1 MPAQD
6 ADISIG
12 NHKTYHFPRLL
23 LIEIALGLLP
33 GTKRSA
39 AADSLRI
46 LRENPPPPRVIDL
59 ENIPAEGPFVVVANH
74 HERPGLPVYF
84 AGMAVCAAV
93 AERRPASPETS
104 WIITSEWLS
113 RHFGPIPIPIW
124 LSRWAFGRVGVVYG
138 FITMPKGDEKTA
150 GRAAALRQA
159 LAVVGSP
166 AGGGEARRHNGQTV
180 ALTPEARG
188 KGTLVEAMPG
198 SGLFLEMLTK
208 RGAPFLPV
216 GFYEEGEHLIVRF
229 GEPFRL
235 RKERR
240 TDREE
245 EDRLVREQVM
255 AAIGRLLPQ
264 SMWGFYAS
272 AIDKSP

>member
-1 MPAQD
+1 MTVHDSD
-6 ADISIG
+6 APTGS
-12 NHKTYHFPRLL
+12 HKTYHFPRLL
-23 LIEIALGLLP
+23 LIKIAVGLLP
-33 GTKRSA
+33 GFKRSA
-39 AADSLRI
+39 ATDSLRI
-46 LRENPPPPRVIDL
+46 LRGNPPLPTVIDL
-59 ENIPAEGPFVVVANH
+59 ENVPVEGPFVIVANH
-74 HERPGLPVYF
+74 YERPGLPTYF

-124 LSRWAFGRVGVVYG
+124 LSRWAFGRVGQVYG

-159 LAVVGSP
+159 TAIIRP
-166 AGGGEARRHNGQTV
+166 PAAGGETRRLQDRPVG
-180 ALTPEARG
+180 LTPEARG

-208 RGAPFLPV
+208 RGAPLLPV
-216 GFYEEGEHLIVRF
+216 GFYEEGEHLIVKF

-245 EDRLVREQVM
+245 QDRLVREQVM
-255 AAIGRLLPQ
+255 VAIGRLLPPQ
-264 SMWGFYAS
+264 MWGFYAS
-272 AIDKSP
+272 AIAESP

>member
-1 MPAQD
+1 MPEQD
-6 ADISIG
+6 TPTAIG
-12 NHKTYHFPRLL
+12 SHSTYHFPRVLL
-23 LIEIALGLLP
+23 LRIALSLFP
-33 GTKRSA
+33 GIKRSA
-39 AADSLRI
+39 AVDSVRI
-46 LRENPPPPRVIDL
+46 LSGNPPLPKVTGL

-74 HERPGLPVYF
+74 YERPSLPTYF
-84 AGMAVCAAV
+84 AGMAVCVAV

-124 LSRWAFGRVGVVYG
+124 LSRWAFGRVGVLYG
-138 FITMPKGDEKTA
+138 FIPMPKRDEMTA

-166 AGGGEARRHNGQTV
+166 AAGSEARRHNGQAV

-198 SGLFLEMLTK
+198 SGIFLEMLTK
-208 RGAPFLPV
+208 RGAPLLPV

-229 GEPFRL
+229 GEPFHL
-235 RKERR
+235 RRERR
-240 TDREE
+240 SDREKQ
-245 EDRLVREQVM
+245 DRLAREQVM
-255 AAIGRLLPQ
+255 VAIGRLLPRE
-264 SMWGFYAS
+264 MWGFYAE
-272 AIDKSP
+272 AIDRSP

>member
-1 MPAQD
+1 MTVQD
-6 ADISIG
+6 SDEPTAI
-12 NHKTYHFPRLL
+12 HKTYHFPRLL
-23 LIEIALGLLP
+23 LIKIALGLLP
-33 GTKRSA
+33 GFKRSA
-39 AADSLRI
+39 AVDSVRI
-46 LRENPPPPRVIDL
+46 LRVNPPLPRVIGL
-59 ENIPAEGPFVVVANH
+59 ENIPVEGPFVVVANH

-93 AERRPASPETS
+93 AERRPASPETR
-104 WIITSEWLS
+104 WIITSEWTG
-113 RHFGPIPIPIW
+113 RRFGAISVPVW
-124 LSRWAFGRVGVVYG
+124 LPRWAFSRVGVVYG
-138 FITMPKGDEKTA
+138 FIPMPQRDEKTA

-159 LAVVGSP
+159 LAVVGPP
-166 AGGGEARRHNGQTV
+166 AAGEARRHNGQAV

-208 RGAPFLPV
+208 RGAPLLPV

-272 AIDKSP
+272 VIDKSP

>member
-6 ADISIG
+6 TDISIG

-23 LIEIALGLLP
+23 LIKIALGLLP

-39 AADSLRI
+39 ATDSLRI
-46 LRENPPPPRVIDL
+46 LRGNPPLPRVIDL
-59 ENIPAEGPFVVVANH
+59 ENVPVEGPFVVVANH

-113 RHFGPIPIPIW
+113 RHFGPIPVPVW

-138 FITMPKGDEKTA
+138 FITMPKGDEKTT

-159 LAVVGSP
+159 LTVVGAPP
-166 AGGGEARRHNGQTV
+166 AAGETRGCNGQAV

-208 RGAPFLPV
+208 RGAPLLPV

-240 TDREE
+240 SDREE
-245 EDRLVREQVM
+245 QDRLVREQVM
-255 AAIGRLLPQ
+255 VAIGRLLPRD
-264 SMWGFYAS
+264 MWGFYAS
-272 AIDKSP
+272 AIAEPS

>member
-1 MPAQD
+1 MPAKD
-6 ADISIG
+6 ADISIRS
-12 NHKTYHFPRLL
+12 HKTYHFPRLL
-23 LIEIALGLLP
+23 LIKIAVGLLP
-33 GTKRSA
+33 GFKRSA
-39 AADSLRI
+39 AVDSLRI
-46 LRENPPPPRVIDL
+46 LRGNPPLPRVIDL
-59 ENIPAEGPFVVVANH
+59 ENIPVEGPFVIVANH
-74 HERPGLPVYF
+74 YERPRLPTYF

-159 LAVVGSP
+159 LAVVSP
-166 AGGGEARRHNGQTV
+166 PPGGETRRWKGQAV

-240 TDREE
+240 TNREE
-245 EDRLVREQVM
+245 QDRLVREQVM
-255 AAIGRLLPQ
+255 VAIGKLLPRD
-264 SMWGFYAS
+264 MWGFYAS
-272 AIDKSP
+272 AIAESP

>member
-1 MPAQD
+1 MTVQD
-6 ADISIG
+6 SDTPTA
-12 NHKTYHFPRLL
+12 NHKTYHFPRPLL
-23 LIEIALGLLP
+23 VRIALTLLP
-33 GTKRSA
+33 GLKRSA
-39 AADSLRI
+39 AVDSVRI
-46 LRENPPPPRVIDL
+46 LRVNPPLPRVIGLD
-59 ENIPAEGPFVVVANH
+59 NIPVEGPFVVVANH

-150 GRAAALRQA
+150 GRASALRQA

-166 AGGGEARRHNGQTV
+166 AAGETRRHNGQAV

-208 RGAPFLPV
+208 RGAPFVPV
-216 GFYEEGEHLIVRF
+216 GFYEEGEHLIVKF
-229 GEPFRL
+229 GEPFHL
-235 RKERR
+235 RRERR
-240 TDREE
+240 SDREE
-245 EDRLVREQVM
+245 QDRLAREQIMV
-255 AAIGRLLPQ
+255 AIGRLLPRE
-264 SMWGFYAS
+264 MWGFYAS
-272 AIDKSP
+272 AIDKSS

>member
-1 MPAQD
+1 MTVHDSD
-6 ADISIG
+6 APTGS
-12 NHKTYHFPRLL
+12 HKTYHFPRLL
-23 LIEIALGLLP
+23 LIKIAVGLLP
-33 GTKRSA
+33 GFKRSA
-39 AADSLRI
+39 AVDSLRI
-46 LRENPPPPRVIDL
+46 LRGNPPLPRVIDL
-59 ENIPAEGPFVVVANH
+59 ENVPVEGPFVIVANH
-74 HERPGLPVYF
+74 YERPGLPTYF

-159 LAVVGSP
+159 TAIIRP
-166 AGGGEARRHNGQTV
+166 PAAGGETRRLQDRPVG
-180 ALTPEARG
+180 LTPEARG

-208 RGAPFLPV
+208 RGAPLLPV
-216 GFYEEGEHLIVRF
+216 GFYEEGEHLIVKF

-245 EDRLVREQVM
+245 QDRLVREQVM
-255 AAIGRLLPQ
+255 VAIGRLLPRD
-264 SMWGFYAS
+264 MWGFYAS
-272 AIDKSP
+272 AIAKSP